1 MCKRLTRGGINVQVS
16 NTASISINSR
26 ISQAQTSIASS
37 GNGEIKIP
45 KQTNQSE
52 EQRFTEDKRFS
63 EKEVID
69 LIEKANK
76 DIITYDRRL
85 EFSIHEKTKQIMV
98 KIIDVRTDEIIRE
111 LPPEKILDMVGAM
124 WEFAGIIVDRKI

>member
-1 MCKRLTRGGINVQVS
+1 MCKRLTRGGINVQVN
-16 NTASISINSR
+16 NTANMSINSR

-37 GNGEIKIP
+37 GNGEVKIP
-45 KQTNQSE
+45 KQTNQNE
-52 EQRFTEDKRFS
+52 EQRYTEDKKFS

>member
-1 MCKRLTRGGINVQVS
+1 MQVN
-16 NTASISINSR
+16 NTANMSINSR

-37 GNGEIKIP
+37 GSGEIKIP
-45 KQTNQSE
+45 KQTNQND
-52 EQRFTEDKRFS
+52 EQRYTEDKKFS

>member
-1 MCKRLTRGGINVQVS
+1 MQVS

-52 EQRFTEDKRFS
+52 EQRFTDDKRFS

>member
-1 MCKRLTRGGINVQVS
+1 MQVN
-16 NTASISINSR
+16 NTANISINSR
-26 ISQAQTSIASS
+26 ISQAQTNIASS

-98 KIIDVRTDEIIRE
+98 KIIDVKTDEIIRE

>member
-52 EQRFTEDKRFS
+52 EQRFTDDKRFS

>member
-1 MCKRLTRGGINVQVS
+1 MCKRLTRGGINVQVN
-16 NTASISINSR
+16 NTANISINSR

-45 KQTNQSE
+45 KQTNQNE
-52 EQRFTEDKRFS
+52 EQRYAEDKKFS

>member
-1 MCKRLTRGGINVQVS
+1 MQVS

>member
-1 MCKRLTRGGINVQVS
+1 MQVN
-16 NTASISINSR
+16 NTASIAISSR